1 MPILSNGKGAKM
13 LDGKLAKDLRIA
25 TAPKYVN
32 ENTSLLVNY
41 SKDKEDLTRVL
52 RIIDQQDFCNRYKW
66 YNIPCSLNSNEIE
79 RLLYFRGSLCFFY
92 LEEENKFYLLP
103 YALTGS
109 LDLYGRFNR
118 IHPIPF
124 CNGEDDEKSKR
135 YKTQLQYLSEIKLN
149 VVKEVIAEDELT
161 RKIQTKSAVILRD
174 YTNQIQQTN
183 IPRAVLNAPII
194 SMMSDYL
201 PYLGTNLLLGTGIS
215 AIKVNST
222 DEKDEVKKVA
232 MTVNDAAL
240 NKNPYVAMTGK
251 LDFQN
256 LTGGARNRA
265 EDYLMAFQSL
275 DNFRLS
281 TLGISNGGIFEKKA
295 HLLESENAMNESKIS
310 NAFEDGLKMRQE
322 FCNIVNSIWGLDLWC
337 EASEAAIGMDVDGD
351 GIVLDRGESQMPLE
365 DGEGGQE

>member
-1 MPILSNGKGAKM
+1 MPVLSDGKGAKM
-13 LDGKLAKDLRIA
+13 VDGKLSKDLRIA
-25 TAPKYVN
+25 TLPKYVN

-41 SKDKEDLTRVL
+41 SKDKEDILRVL

-92 LEEENKFYLLP
+92 LEEENRFYLLP
-103 YALTGS
+103 YALDGT
-109 LDLYGRFNR
+109 LDLYGRFNK

-135 YKTQLQYLSEIKLN
+135 YKTQLQYLGEIKLN
-149 VVKEVIAEDELT
+149 VVKQVLDEEEVNRRVL
-161 RKIQTKSAVILRD
+161 TKSAVILRD

-194 SMMSDYL
+194 SMMSDYI
-201 PYLGTNLLLGTGIS
+201 PYLGTNLLLGTGVS
-215 AIKVNST
+215 AIKVNDTS
-222 DEKDEVKKVA
+222 EKDEVKKASMAVY
-232 MTVNDAAL
+232 DAAVS
-240 NKNPYVAMTGK
+240 KNPYVAMTGK
-251 LDFQN
+251 LDFQQ

-295 HLLESENAMNESKIS
+295 HLLAAENEMNEGKVS
-310 NAFEDGLKMRQE
+310 NAYEDGLKMRQE

-337 EASEAAIGMDVDGD
+337 EASEAALGYDADGD
-351 GIVLDRGESQMPLE
+351 GMTLDYGESQKAPE
-365 DGEGGQE
+365 EEGGQE